1 VLDPVQRGFALAVLR
16 RLERSRRSSRLRT
29 ALTNSFAAAGRP
41 DGLDTVLQSI
51 SAGAAVDD
59 VVLAFVFE
67 VVRRLPEDVYR
78 PRW

>member
-1 VLDPVQRGFALAVLR
+1 VLDPVQRAFVLAVLR
-16 RLERSRRSSRLRT
+16 RLERGRRSRLPT
-29 ALTNSFAAAGRP
+29 VLTNSSAAAGRP

-51 SAGAAVDD
+51 SAGSEVDD

-78 PRW
+78 PR